1 MGPDLAGASRV
12 LALQGGV
19 LRVSAAHPLV
29 AQEIRLRRGEILMAL
44 ERRVGAVAARLQV
57 VIRPKGEMG

>member
-12 LALQGGV
+12 LSLRGGALMV
-19 LRVSAAHPLV
+19 RADHPLV
-29 AQEIRLRRGEILMAL
+29 AQEIRLRREEILVAL
-44 ERRVGAVAARLQV
+44 ERRVGTVAAHLQV